1 MSCLREPRG
10 AGATYEDDVSPVFE
24 GGFDECGSNVQML
37 EDVRAVVVFNG
48 YVECFKLRQ
57 SLRVFGSVLDDR
69 NDMRDADC
77 YELLFV
83 HGGIEPRKV

>member
-1 MSCLREPRG
+1 
-10 AGATYEDDVSPVFE
+10 
-24 GGFDECGSNVQML
+24 ML